1 MRLRDSRE
9 HFGKELNLA
18 SNVEEPLGP
27 QATDAFWE
35 VIATQRAIREFEDRP
50 VPRELVKRLIE
61 TATRAPSGSNTQP
74 WRFLVIQAAPTRAA
88 IAAALREH
96 YEVNERLK
104 STVEK
109 AAQSDEKSQRL
120 IYRGAQ
126 GLFTRLDR
134 APVFIIPCLYGLPRN
149 VDPGS
154 LLAGSSIYQAVQ
166 NLLLGARALGL
177 GSVMTTLQAAIE
189 PQLRALLAI
198 PDDAK
203 PAALI
208 PIGYPAARFG
218 PTNRKPVE
226 EVTFWDR
233 WGSD

>member
-1 MRLRDSRE
+1 M
-9 HFGKELNLA
+9 A
-18 SNVEEPLGP
+18 STDAEPVGS

-35 VIATQRAIREFEDRP
+35 VIATQRSIRDFEARP
-50 VPRELVKRLIE
+50 VPRALVMRLIE
-61 TATRAPSGSNTQP
+61 AATRAPSGSNLQP
-74 WRFLVIQAAPTRAA
+74 WRFLVIEADATRAA

-96 YEVNERLK
+96 YNANERLK
-104 STVEK
+104 GAVET
-109 AAQSDEKSQRL
+109 AARSDEKTQRL

-134 APVFIIPCLYGLPRN
+134 APVFIIPCLYGLPRAL
-149 VDPGS
+149 DPAT

-166 NLLLGARALGL
+166 NLLLAARALGL

-203 PAALI
+203 PVALI
-208 PIGYPAARFG
+208 PVGYPAGRFG
-218 PTNRKPVE
+218 PTTRKPAAD
-226 EVTFWDR
+226 VTFWDR
-233 WGSD
+233 WSGA